1 MTLAYSEMRHW
12 NVILGCNAV
21 RLSVA
26 DERGAEYFMIVPRP
40 RTGWREEKARL
51 LDLIG
56 EAIEAGCAPGEV
68 VCDGQAVS

>member
-1 MTLAYSEMRHW
+1 MTGGYSEYTHW
-12 NVILGCNAV
+12 SVLFGGKAT

-26 DERGAEYFMIVPRP
+26 DEHGREYFMLVPRP
-40 RTGWREEKARL
+40 RTGWREERERL

-68 VCDGQAVS
+68 VAVDA